1 MRQIILPK
9 KIEDLGCLGALRDD
23 LGRIVGVT
31 RPGDLARRGR
41 RASTSSVRCSP

>member
-9 KIEDLGCLGALRDD
+9 RIEDLGCLGALRDD

-31 RPGDLARRGR
+31 RPRRSR
-41 RASTSSVRCSP
+41 STRPSSIDFISPVFT